1 MDHDCFERKTQHFL
15 ATIIVQTFL
24 FVIRP
29 VWLVLQVGTKI
40 SKLSNPIH
48 GKKNKRKLFSDGMS
62 RGPPLARAALNREE
76 SLSLRVQGKFLR
88 RQSYAICKM
97 LRLNLLISVYYFI
110 SVSLCLLLLL
120 LLLFFIDLSLPKR
133 SIWFRSSQQWLWLK
147 GLGQR
152 SSS

>member
-1 MDHDCFERKTQHFL
+1 M
-15 ATIIVQTFL
+15 
-24 FVIRP
+24 
-29 VWLVLQVGTKI
+29 
-40 SKLSNPIH
+40 
-48 GKKNKRKLFSDGMS
+48 
-62 RGPPLARAALNREE
+62 RAVLNREE
-76 SLSLRVQGKFLR
+76 SLSLRVYGKFLR

-133 SIWFRSSQQWLWLK
+133 SIWFSSSQQWLWLK

-152 SSS
+152 SGSYCHFST